1 MPRAAVDLLLYLMDE
16 AFDGEDEEDLLGNLR
31 SVTEADWAVV
41 PPRGARSIRHIV
53 GHIGACKYMY
63 DNHAFGDAR
72 MTWDDPAGDLGVSM
86 EDLQSGT
93 LDPEPPIDAVVEWLR
108 EGQRCLRGHT
118 AALDDAE
125 LSQPR
130 RVNWGETRETRWIIA
145 NMIRHDDYHAGEINH
160 IRALMQ
166 GNDRW
171 GWEVPG
177 S

>member
-1 MPRAAVDLLLYLMDE
+1 MGHAAVEQLLYLMDE

-41 PPRGARSIRHIV
+41 PPAGARSIRHIV
-53 GHIGACKYMY
+53 GHVGACKYMY
-63 DNHAFGDAR
+63 GNHAFADAR
-72 MTWDDPAGDLGVSM
+72 MTWDDPAAELGVSM
-86 EDLQSGT
+86 EDLQSRA
-93 LDPEPPIDAVVEWLR
+93 LAAEPPMAAVVEWLR
-108 EGQRCLRGHT
+108 EGHRQLREHV

-125 LSQPR
+125 LSKPR
-130 RVNWGETRETRWIIA
+130 GVNWGEMRETRWIIA

-171 GWEVPG
+171 AWEG
-177 S
+177 ANS